1 MQLVFRVEA
10 KLAQTGTDL
19 ENALLILLMGQ
30 ESVGGELEERPL
42 LINFLG
48 FAIDDLLDLLQL
60 LVQLDKLAGADSIVV
75 GVKASAAADDVKDS
89 VDVISGLVE
98 QPVLGARVSSGNG
111 FARNLFVTGSF
122 DSVWGPV
129 NGIQGHDARRVVN
142 HDYEGGRSWRTKRK
156 GKSLLVDEEE
166 KRKEKKSTVGCE
178 ATMRY

>member
-1 MQLVFRVEA
+1 MQLVFGVEA
-10 KLAQTGTDL
+10 ELAQTSADL
-19 ENALLILLMGQ
+19 ENALFILLMSQ

-48 FAIDDLLDLLQL
+48 FTIDNLLNLLQL
-60 LVQLDKLAGADSIVV
+60 LVQLDQLAGADSVVV

-98 QPVLGARVSSGNG
+98 QAVLGARVSSRDG

-129 NGIQGHDARRVVN
+129 NGIQGHDARGVVS
-142 HDYEGGRSWRTKRK
+142 HDEGGSWRRKEK
-156 GKSLLVDEEE
+156 GKSLLMDEERRGRRE
-166 KRKEKKSTVGCE
+166 KVQWGARQ
-178 ATMRY
+178 R